1 MKKFRRIPKSIKRY
15 VYDSS
20 INIKDRSFVLFSIL
34 VLTAL
39 VAAIPC
45 GLIMREPLSATLSTA
60 IGIIFFTTFVLYSYR
75 KNKIKSAKI
84 IISVIVVFI
93 FLPVI
98 FFTNGGP
105 NSGTPIWLLLGTIYI
120 AMILDGRIKAVMIV
134 ANAIVTAV
142 CWEVGYSHPEI
153 VTEYS
158 RGDTYFDSLAAIF
171 IVGAITYTLFTF
183 QNNLFRKEEEDKN
196 LRRLFEQTATALMSA
211 VDAKDAYTRGHSVRV
226 AEYSKKI
233 AAMSG
238 MSAQECDDVYY
249 AALLHD
255 VGKIGIPEEIIRKGT
270 DLTQEEHEIIMQH
283 PKLGAQILHEI
294 SEYPNLMIGAQ
305 YHHERYDGKG
315 YPEGLKGED
324 IPEIARIIS
333 VADSY
338 DAMTSKRSYR
348 DPIPQQTV
356 REEIVKGAGAQ
367 FDPKYT
373 KIMQHLIDLDSEYE
387 MKEKDSLQELRGRN
401 ELFCAEKRDEIS
413 AGIRLTEKIRKVC
426 LKCEAIDRA
435 VGGFT
440 PSLILFDSLDERYH
454 EAPREVENLNYF
466 EYAEIGFDGKFICK
480 GARKIVVSQGRSLP
494 TDKASG
500 YKIASSEKAARD
512 KKVAIYDIEAV
523 KVKDHVQ
530 IRIDDMVRTYTYT
543 IALPDSAR
551 FAYIG
556 LTGEN
561 CHMYDVRIS
570 SAEEV
575 VPEDYIPRIAEEISY
590 INGPEGDI
598 PNIQIDGFRSASTQG
613 IPITDGM
620 KITFH
625 TMSLPTARL
634 VWHCAFVD
642 LFYSPDRM
650 PYGDEYRE
658 YALIRLDGENWES
671 QKVSRNKLIV
681 SFEDDFDGWDE
692 WKKANKRGYD
702 CTVTFRRDGNK
713 IITSTKNLGIVT
725 KNTTTVLDPVE
736 EVYVSLTG
744 DQCALTNIRIET
756 GSK

>member
-1 MKKFRRIPKSIKRY
+1 MKIFKNIPKSIKRY
-15 VYDSS
+15 VYNSS
-20 INIKDRSFVLFSIL
+20 VNIKDRSFILFSIL
-34 VLTAL
+34 VLAAL

-45 GLIMREPLSATLSTA
+45 GLLMKEPLSATLSTV
-60 IGIIFFTTFVLYSYR
+60 IGIIFFTSFVLYSYK

-84 IISVIVVFI
+84 VLSIIVVFV
-93 FLPVI
+93 FLPVM
-98 FFTNGGP
+98 FFTNGGV

-120 AMILDGRIKAVMIV
+120 AMILDGRIRAVMII
-134 ANAIVTAV
+134 ANAVVIAV
-142 CWEVGYSHPEI
+142 CWEIGFRHPEF

-158 RGDTYFDSLAAIF
+158 RGASYFDSLAAVF

-196 LRRLFEQTATALMSA
+196 MRRLFEQTATALVSA
-211 VDAKDAYTRGHSVRV
+211 VDAKDAYTRGHSARV

-238 MSAQECDDVYY
+238 MSPKECDDVYY

-270 DLTQEEHEIIMQH
+270 DLTEEEHEIIMQH
-283 PKLGAQILHEI
+283 PMLGAQILHGI
-294 SEYPNLMIGAQ
+294 SEYPNLVIGAR

-315 YPEGLKGED
+315 YPDKLKGDD
-324 IPEIARIIS
+324 IPEIARIIA

-387 MKEKDSLQELRGRN
+387 MQEKDRLQELRGRN
-401 ELFCAEKRDEIS
+401 ELFCVESRDEIS
-413 AGIRLTEKIRKVC
+413 AGIHLTEKIKKVR

-435 VGGFT
+435 AGDFI
-440 PSLILFDSLDERYH
+440 PIIILFDSLDERYH
-454 EAPREVENLNYF
+454 DTPREIENLNYF
-466 EYAEIGFDGKFICK
+466 EYAEIGFDGKNLCK
-480 GARKIVVSQGRSLP
+480 GVRKIEVKGDRSKS
-494 TDKASG
+494 TDKPSV
-500 YKIASSEKAARD
+500 D
-512 KKVAIYDIEAV
+512 KGVAIYDIEAV

-530 IRIDDMVRTYTYT
+530 IRIDDMVRTFTYT

-551 FAYIG
+551 FAYMG
-556 LTGEN
+556 LTGDN
-561 CHMYDVRIS
+561 CHMYDVHIDTL
-570 SAEEV
+570 EED
-575 VPEDYIPRIAEEISY
+575 VPADYIPRIAEEITY
-590 INGPEGDI
+590 INVPEGDI
-598 PNIQIDGFRSASTQG
+598 PNIQIDGFRSASTLG
-613 IPITDGM
+613 IPVTDGM

-625 TMSLPTARL
+625 NMSLPTARL

-658 YALIRLDGENWES
+658 YALIRLDGENWEA
-671 QKVSRNKLIV
+671 QKVARNKLIV

-692 WKKANKRGYD
+692 WKIANKKGFD
-702 CTVTFRRDGNK
+702 CTVTFKRDGNK
-713 IITSTKNLGIVT
+713 IITSTKNLGIVI
-725 KNTTTVLDPVE
+725 KNTTTVLDSPE

-756 GSK
+756 GSN